1 MEQKGYFSMA
11 AETAAETFDAII
23 LGAGQSGV
31 PLARA
36 LAAAGKRVA
45 LVERDAV
52 GGTCVNRG
60 CTPTKTMIASARVAY
75 LARRGADYGVGTGPV
90 TVDLTKIRQRKR
102 DIVSSFRQGTEKS
115 LAETEGITLLYGE
128 GRFTGPKTVEV
139 APKDGGT
146 PRTLTAPQVF
156 LNTGARAS
164 LPKMD
169 GLDDVPYLDSTSIME
184 LGSVPAHLVILG
196 GSYVAL
202 EFGQM
207 FRRFGSRVTVIEQS
221 EHLLG
226 HEDPDV
232 AEEMRKI
239 LTEDGI
245 EIHLGASASRVSKT
259 PEGVSLAVTVGGKE
273 QAISG
278 SHLLA
283 AVGRTPNTDALNLE
297 AANVETDATGHVK
310 ANDRLETTAEG
321 VWVLGDVKGG
331 PQFTH
336 ISYDDFRILRANL
349 IDGGSRTTSDR
360 PIPYT
365 VFTDPQLGRVGMT
378 EAEARKSGKNIKVAT
393 LPMSEVARAIETDE
407 TRGFMKAVVD
417 ADTSQIL
424 GAAILGVDGGEVMAV
439 LEVAMM
445 GKLPY
450 TALRDATLAHPTL
463 AESLNNLFMTLD

>member
-1 MEQKGYFSMA
+1 MA
-11 AETAAETFDAII
+11 TETFDAII
-23 LGAGQSGV
+23 LGAGQSGD

-36 LAAAGKRVA
+36 LAGAGKRVA
-45 LVERDAV
+45 IIEREAV

-75 LARRGADYGVGTGPV
+75 LARRGADFGVETGPV
-90 TVDLTKIRQRKR
+90 TLDMGKVRQRKR
-102 DIVSSFRQGTEKS
+102 DIVTSFRQGTEKK
-115 LAETEGITLLYGE
+115 LAETEGITLLDGE

-139 APKDGGT
+139 AMGGDET
-146 PRTLTAPQVF
+146 RTLTAPQIF
-156 LNTGARAS
+156 LNTGARAAV
-164 LPKMD
+164 PKID

-184 LGSVPAHLVILG
+184 LDAVPAHLVILG
-196 GSYVAL
+196 GSYIAL

-207 FRRFGSRVTVIEQS
+207 FRRFGSRVTVIERS

-226 HEDPDV
+226 HEDGDV

-239 LTEDGI
+239 LAEDGI
-245 EIHLGASASRVSKT
+245 EIHLGTEPSQVSKT
-259 PEGVSLAVTVGGKE
+259 PEGVSLAVKIGGEEQTVT
-273 QAISG
+273 G
-278 SHLLA
+278 SHLLV

-297 AANVETDATGHVK
+297 AAHVETDEGGHIK
-310 ANDRLETTAEG
+310 ANERLETTAEG

-349 IDGGSRTTSDR
+349 IDGGSRTTSAR
-360 PIPYT
+360 PVPYT

-378 EAEARKSGKNIKVAT
+378 EAEAGKTGKNIKVAK
-393 LPMSEVARAIETDE
+393 LPMAEVARAIETDE

-417 ADTSQIL
+417 ADTGQIL
-424 GAAILGVDGGEVMAV
+424 GAAILGVDGGEVMAI

>member
-1 MEQKGYFSMA
+1 MAEQTQ
-11 AETAAETFDAII
+11 AEETFDAII
-23 LGAGQSGV
+23 LGAGQSGD

-36 LAAAGKRVA
+36 WAKAGKRVA
-45 LVERDAV
+45 LIERDGV

-90 TVDLTKIRQRKR
+90 TVDIRKVRQRKR
-102 DIVSSFRQGTEKS
+102 DIVVSFRQGDEKK
-115 LAETEGITLLYGE
+115 LAETDGVELIHGE

-139 APKDGGT
+139 APNGGGAG
-146 PRTLTAPQVF
+146 RTLTAAQVF
-156 LNTGARAS
+156 INTGARPAVPKIEGLESVAS
-164 LPKMD
+164 
-169 GLDDVPYLDSTSIME
+169 LDSTSVME
-184 LGSVPAHLVILG
+184 LGEVPGHLVILG
-196 GSYVAL
+196 GSYIAL

-207 FRRFGSRVTVIEQS
+207 FRRFGSRVTVVEKS

-232 AEEMRKI
+232 AEAMAKI
-239 LTEDGI
+239 MEEDGL
-245 EIHLGASASRVSKT
+245 ELLLGAQAVSVAKT
-259 PEGVSLAVTVGGKE
+259 PEGVSLTVKAGDGE
-273 QAISG
+273 RTISG
-278 SHLLA
+278 SHLLV
-283 AVGRTPNTDALNLE
+283 AVGRTPNTEALNL
-297 AANVETDATGHVK
+297 AAAGVETDDAGHVK
-310 ANDRLETTAEG
+310 ANERLETSAPG
-321 VWVLGDVKGG
+321 VWALGDVKGG

-349 IDGGSRTTSDR
+349 LEGGHRTTADR
-360 PIPYT
+360 PVPYT

-378 EAEARKSGKNIKVAT
+378 EADAKKAGRNIKAAK
-393 LPMSEVARAIETDE
+393 LPMSEVARALETDE

-417 ADTSQIL
+417 ADTQQIL

-445 GKLPY
+445 GHLPY

-463 AESLNNLFMTLD
+463 AESLNNLFLTLDE